1 MLGLWNAARETER
14 RREGLRVRRR
24 KKDGVEGR
32 DDWNVFRVESVVL
45 MGWSAGRIK
54 VEECVGVGC
63 WARDGEDDGYK
74 RR

>member
-1 MLGLWNAARETER
+1 MLGLWNVARETEP
-14 RREGLRVRRR
+14 RREELRVPRR

-32 DDWNVFRVESVVL
+32 DDWNVFRVESVLL

-54 VEECVGVGC
+54 LEECVGVGC
-63 WARDGEDDGYK
+63 WARDGEDDGCK

>member
-32 DDWNVFRVESVVL
+32 DDWNVFRVESVLL

>member
-1 MLGLWNAARETER
+1 MLGLWNAARETEP
-14 RREGLRVRRR
+14 RREWLRVPRR

-54 VEECVGVGC
+54 VEERAGVGC
-63 WARDGEDDGYK
+63 WPRDGEDVRYK

>member
-1 MLGLWNAARETER
+1 MLGLWNAARETEP
-14 RREGLRVRRR
+14 RREELRVPRR

-32 DDWNVFRVESVVL
+32 DDWNVFRVESVLL

-54 VEECVGVGC
+54 LGECVGVGC

>member
-1 MLGLWNAARETER
+1 MLGLWNAARETEP
-14 RREGLRVRRR
+14 RREELRVPRR

-32 DDWNVFRVESVVL
+32 DDWNVFRVESVLL

-54 VEECVGVGC
+54 LEECVGVGC
-63 WARDGEDDGYK
+63 WAHDGEDDGYK

>member
-1 MLGLWNAARETER
+1 M
-14 RREGLRVRRR
+14 
-24 KKDGVEGR
+24 EGR
-32 DDWNVFRVESVVL
+32 DDWNVFRVESVLL

-54 VEECVGVGC
+54 LEECVGVGC

>member
-1 MLGLWNAARETER
+1 MLGLWNAARETEP
-14 RREGLRVRRR
+14 RREWLRVPRR

-32 DDWNVFRVESVVL
+32 DGWNVFRVESVLV

-54 VEECVGVGC
+54 LEECVGVGC

>member
-1 MLGLWNAARETER
+1 MGLWNAARETER

-32 DDWNVFRVESVVL
+32 DDWNVFRVESVLL

-54 VEECVGVGC
+54 LEECVGVGC